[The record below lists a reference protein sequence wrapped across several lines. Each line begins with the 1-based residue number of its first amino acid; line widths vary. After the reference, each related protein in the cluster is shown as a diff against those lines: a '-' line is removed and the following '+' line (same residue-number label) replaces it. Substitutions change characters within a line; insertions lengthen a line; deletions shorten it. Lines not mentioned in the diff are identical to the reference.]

1 MLNGELKKMK
11 PEQIMENQSLPG
23 CFSLRWKFHNG
34 GDAVMGLVTLVCL
47 LLAVL
52 WEELAY
58 IKSHLDLPSIWF
70 LSHLVP
76 QRSIEALYLCQNR
89 HTRPITP
96 LWNFQHSEKQPPTSM
111 NVENYVFFYFSIK
124 FPSNLGNV
132 ENSQAMAKWPK
143 TLKIANLAI
152 NSQKWT
158 HCITQCCHSKFL
170 LLAFDVVR
178 YGQIWPNLLF
188 KLAKKKAKNI

>member
-1 MLNGELKKMK
+1 
-11 PEQIMENQSLPG
+11 
-23 CFSLRWKFHNG
+23 
-34 GDAVMGLVTLVCL
+34 MGLVTLVCL

-124 FPSNLGNV
+124 FLSNLGNV

>member
-124 FPSNLGNV
+124 FLSNLGNV

-158 HCITQCCHSKFL
+158 HWVILWRTE
-170 LLAFDVVR
+170 
-178 YGQIWPNLLF
+178 NLNLPYISRR
-188 KLAKKKAKNI
+188 KKQR

>member
-1 MLNGELKKMK
+1 
-11 PEQIMENQSLPG
+11 
-23 CFSLRWKFHNG
+23 
-34 GDAVMGLVTLVCL
+34 MGLVTLVCL

-124 FPSNLGNV
+124 FLSNLGNV

-158 HCITQCCHSKFL
+158 HCHTLTHSMGLNGSIRTQVNLGNEQCCSLESYPRQLEEQRCSFV
-170 LLAFDVVR
+170 FS
-178 YGQIWPNLLF
+178 F
-188 KLAKKKAKNI
+188 K

>member
-1 MLNGELKKMK
+1 
-11 PEQIMENQSLPG
+11 
-23 CFSLRWKFHNG
+23 
-34 GDAVMGLVTLVCL
+34 MGLVTLVCL

-89 HTRPITP
+89 HTRPITT
-96 LWNFQHSEKQPPTSM
+96 WNFQHSEKQPPTSI

-124 FPSNLGNV
+124 FLSNLGNV

-158 HCITQCCHSKFL
+158 HWSLVLTFPDTRESQSEGGKNCSATLTLPKRPPF
-170 LLAFDVVR
+170 F
-178 YGQIWPNLLF
+178 G
-188 KLAKKKAKNI
+188 KLA